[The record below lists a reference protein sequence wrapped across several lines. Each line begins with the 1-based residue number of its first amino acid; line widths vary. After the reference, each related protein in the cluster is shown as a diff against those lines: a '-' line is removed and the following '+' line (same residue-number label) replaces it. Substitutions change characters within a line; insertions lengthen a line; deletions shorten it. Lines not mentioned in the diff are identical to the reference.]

1 MTVLSAIGIV
11 DRVLEFSSYEIELQN
26 WVTQITTQITV
37 TN

>member
-11 DRVLEFSSYEIELQN
+11 DRGLEFSSYEIELQN
-26 WVTQITTQITV
+26 WVTQITIRV